1 MGLFFIFF
9 VLLLGCRQ
17 PDRVL
22 ALRER
27 AEFLHDSIM
36 PMSGELMRLKRQ
48 CQQMALE
55 FDSIRPEL
63 ADSFRNQAL
72 ELENAYNAMMD
83 WMHNYVVPDENTPED
98 VVTAYFEDEIRAIQA
113 VGKAYDLSM
122 THAADLIQRY
132 EN

>member
-1 MGLFFIFF
+1 
-9 VLLLGCRQ
+9 
-17 PDRVL
+17 
-22 ALRER
+22 
-27 AEFLHDSIM
+27 
-36 PMSGELMRLKRQ
+36 
-48 CQQMALE
+48 MALE